1 MSSCQQIA
9 TLDTPVVAST
19 GLPWFAIQTRPR
31 HEKRVAEELQQR
43 GITTFLPLLREVHSW
58 SDRRKAIQVPLFSCY
73 AFVNIDP
80 MAGNRVAVLR
90 VPGVLGFVGSNH
102 HLSPVTD
109 SEILSIRAALSGAEV
124 SPYPFLRVGQ
134 RVRILDGAL
143 AGVEGMLVARDR
155 ERGLV
160 VSVNAIERSV
170 FVRIEGYKVEPL

>member
-9 TLDTPVVAST
+9 AMDAPVALAT
-19 GLPWFAIQTRPR
+19 GEPWFAIQTRPR

-43 GITTFLPLLREVHSW
+43 GINTFLPLLSELHSW
-58 SDRRKAIQVPLFSCY
+58 SDRRKVVQVPLFSCY
-73 AFVNIDP
+73 AFVSIDP
-80 MAGNRVAVLR
+80 VASNRVAVLR
-90 VPGVLGFVGSNH
+90 VPGVLGFVGSSQ
-102 HLSPVTD
+102 HLSPVTAG
-109 SEILSIRAALSGAEV
+109 EIQSIRAVLSGAEV

-143 AGVEGMLVARDR
+143 AGVEGVLMARDR